1 MAWVCLTC
9 LNCSIFSGLKLH
21 LEAYLPQNPGC
32 PLWKFPWTQMWQ
44 KALRDGSAA
53 GEREA
58 GCEKEQAYC
67 VWHMTFKE
75 REAEKKGKIKDKIK
89 CHSQRHAATGKPL
102 IAGFVLTVPY
112 STLSLIRPRKDLFS
126 DEMTKPIACDLNPD
140 ISFQSAE
147 TGTQGNIMM
156 PRQVR
161 IGFLHLHTCTYQK
174 TIIKTHRKNEFWL
187 KEEGKWLWLFSPH
200 PYQWEGPLQEAYRI
214 PAASMKTD
222 PWYILTGWTIPVS
235 LWI

>member
-1 MAWVCLTC
+1 MAPALAAILPFQSYKYSALKRDWHAAANIWPSVAESLSVSLPPHMRGSMAWVCLTC

-126 DEMTKPIACDLNPD
+126 D
-140 ISFQSAE
+140 
-147 TGTQGNIMM
+147 
-156 PRQVR
+156 
-161 IGFLHLHTCTYQK
+161 
-174 TIIKTHRKNEFWL
+174 
-187 KEEGKWLWLFSPH
+187 
-200 PYQWEGPLQEAYRI
+200 
-214 PAASMKTD
+214 
-222 PWYILTGWTIPVS
+222 
-235 LWI
+235 